1 MKNLKEIE
9 AILVRVSVLLRLGG
23 KDEWADRID
32 DYQMLLARD
41 APNGISKIIG
51 LYGGMGSINDIVL
64 YRKGQPLI
72 KENNELDQL
81 LSRLHE
87 LCVNA

>member
-1 MKNLKEIE
+1 MNNLNEIE
-9 AILVRVSVLLRLGG
+9 AILVHVSALLRLGG
-23 KDEWADRID
+23 NDEWADRID

-41 APNGISKIIG
+41 AAQGISKIIA

-64 YRKGQPLI
+64 YNKGQPLI

-81 LSRLHE
+81 LSRLHD
-87 LCVNA
+87 LCVTA

>member
-1 MKNLKEIE
+1 MKNLNEIE
-9 AILVRVSVLLRLGG
+9 AILVRVSALLRLGG
-23 KDEWADRID
+23 KEEWADRID

-41 APNGISKIIG
+41 AAQGISKIIA

-64 YRKGQPLI
+64 YNKGQPLI

-81 LSRLHE
+81 LSRLHD
-87 LCVNA
+87 LCVTA